1 LNERVH
7 IQPVEP
13 RHERALEPLFRRI
26 ESFTPDEV
34 TCALEVFNRAAQSGN
49 REYTGLVAEAD
60 ARVVG
65 VLAYGQTPMT
75 DGTYD
80 LYWIAC
86 DPEWRRQGI
95 GAALLRTMEADL
107 RRRGAR
113 LVRVETSGQPT
124 YQPTRAFYE
133 RFQYD
138 ETARLRDFYRPGD
151 DLVIF
156 TKRM

>member
-1 LNERVH
+1 M
-7 IQPVEP
+7 
-13 RHERALEPLFRRI
+13 
-26 ESFTPDEV
+26 
-34 TCALEVFNRAAQSGN
+34 EVFTRAAESGN
-49 REYTGLVAEAD
+49 REYIGLVAEAD
-60 ARVVG
+60 ATVVG
-65 VLAYGQTPMT
+65 GLAYGQTPMT

-86 DPEWRRQGI
+86 DPQRWRQGI
-95 GAALLRTMEADL
+95 GAALLRAMESDL

-113 LVRVETSGQPT
+113 LVRVETSGTST
-124 YQPTRAFYE
+124 YQATRAFYE
-133 RFQYD
+133 RFQYC